1 MRARSEEE
9 ISKLSVR
16 VQHLQKLYESQEL
29 IISKN
34 KNQFLYL
41 NVQCIY
47 QLYIIYKLHLE
58 YIIKMIKIHF
68 PTRSE
73 QQKFKILPSPH
84 FKFKIKLADIYVYK
98 INLV

>member
-34 KNQFLYL
+34 ENYFLYL
-41 NVQCIY
+41 NVWCMSVVHR
-47 QLYIIYKLHLE
+47 L
-58 YIIKMIKIHF
+58 
-68 PTRSE
+68 
-73 QQKFKILPSPH
+73 
-84 FKFKIKLADIYVYK
+84 
-98 INLV
+98 

>member
-34 KNQFLYL
+34 KNIFLYF
-41 NVQCIY
+41 NIKSVVH
-47 QLYIIYKLHLE
+47 KL
-58 YIIKMIKIHF
+58 
-68 PTRSE
+68 
-73 QQKFKILPSPH
+73 
-84 FKFKIKLADIYVYK
+84 
-98 INLV
+98 